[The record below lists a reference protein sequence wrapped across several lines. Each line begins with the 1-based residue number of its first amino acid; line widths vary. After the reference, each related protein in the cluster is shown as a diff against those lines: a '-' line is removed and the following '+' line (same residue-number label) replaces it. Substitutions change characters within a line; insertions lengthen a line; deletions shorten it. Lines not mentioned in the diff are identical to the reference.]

1 MQHHH
6 HVRPADLS
14 LTGESHH
21 QNPTTKGQ
29 KMLTPKKNGRPL
41 ATDALGVIRLAVRN
55 GWADQHA
62 IDLLGPLMA
71 NSDQTSV
78 QATSDQAWA
87 WLAANA
93 VPDGHQLL
101 RSVAGDVLLV
111 RTDTTVAAGVLA
123 VAT

>member
-1 MQHHH
+1 
-6 HVRPADLS
+6 
-14 LTGESHH
+14 
-21 QNPTTKGQ
+21 
-29 KMLTPKKNGRPL
+29 MLTPKKNGQPL
-41 ATDALGVIRLAVRN
+41 ATDALDVIRLAVRN

-62 IDLLGPLMA
+62 INLLGPLMA
-71 NSDQTSV
+71 NSDQAGV

-93 VPDGHQLL
+93 VPAGHQLR

-111 RTDTTVAAGVLA
+111 RTDTDTDTTVAAGALA